1 MVGLQ
6 NGSYY
11 IPDTAYV
18 TQLGNIVN
26 ITWKVGDLPINNSI
40 VLFVVDSGSSYTIKE
55 ITSNLVFGK

>member
-1 MVGLQ
+1 VVLQ

-18 TQLGNIVN
+18 TQLGNVVN
-26 ITWKVGDLPINNSI
+26 ITWKVGDLPINSSI
-40 VLFVVDSGSSYTIKE
+40 VLSLIDSGSSYSIKE